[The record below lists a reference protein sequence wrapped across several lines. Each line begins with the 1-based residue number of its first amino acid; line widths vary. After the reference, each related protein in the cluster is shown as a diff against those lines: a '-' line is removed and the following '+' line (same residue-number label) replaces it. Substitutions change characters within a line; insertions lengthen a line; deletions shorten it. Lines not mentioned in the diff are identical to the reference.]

1 MSFATVLSTNRLP
14 KKPWRTGAVVRFVVS
29 IIIGILI
36 GAVVAAVIRFFQTTH
51 TSRVDEFLALAAA
64 AFASYVAAIVLLS
77 RAWPAEPEVVRLVVL
92 LALIYCG
99 FFFTWAA
106 AHLIKGD
113 PELKNPVVAMC
124 IAVLGFQGLTLL
136 LVPFFLR
143 QHFTGWFE
151 GFGLNL
157 HPGQSLL
164 IGIGVGILIL
174 YPILRLNE
182 LCFEL
187 FDKLTLHPQEQQT
200 VEILR
205 HADTLL
211 GRAASGIATVLIAPI
226 GEEIIFRGIL
236 YPWAKRHI
244 LRSIALWGMAIL
256 LGVTHL
262 NRSVLIPLTSLAVL
276 LIAVIL
282 IAPIGKEIIF
292 RRILYTLT
300 KHRFSQPAALW
311 GTAILFGAI
320 HANLSSFLPLTLL
333 AVLLVYLYEY
343 TGNLLAPIAVHFV
356 FNGANFVALFY
367 QQK

>member
-1 MSFATVLSTNRLP
+1 
-14 KKPWRTGAVVRFVVS
+14 
-29 IIIGILI
+29 
-36 GAVVAAVIRFFQTTH
+36 VAAVIRFFQTTH
-51 TSRVDEFLALAAA
+51 TSRVDEFLALAGA

-77 RAWPAEPEVVRLVVL
+77 RPWPAEPEVARLVIL

-106 AHLIKGD
+106 SHLIKGD

-124 IAVLGFQGLTLL
+124 IAVLAFQGLALL

-143 QHFTGWFE
+143 QHLTGWFE

-157 HPGQSLL
+157 YPGQSLL
-164 IGIGVGILIL
+164 IGIGVGILVL

-236 YPWAKRHI
+236 YPWAKR
-244 LRSIALWGMAIL
+244 
-256 LGVTHL
+256 
-262 NRSVLIPLTSLAVL
+262 
-276 LIAVIL
+276 
-282 IAPIGKEIIF
+282 
-292 RRILYTLT
+292 
-300 KHRFSQPAALW
+300 RFSQQVALW
-311 GTAILFGAI
+311 GTAIFFGVI

-333 AVLLVYLYEY
+333 AVILVGLYEY